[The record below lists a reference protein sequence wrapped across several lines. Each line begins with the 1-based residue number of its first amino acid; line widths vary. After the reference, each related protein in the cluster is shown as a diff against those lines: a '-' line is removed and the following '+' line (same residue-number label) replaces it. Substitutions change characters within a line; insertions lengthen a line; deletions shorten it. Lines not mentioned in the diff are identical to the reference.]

1 MSSAVV
7 MPDGIADLFEKG
19 AVTIEGAT
27 AEYGLGRSVL
37 YELMTSGRLP
47 YSQVNRRR
55 LIPREA
61 LRRLLAEGLVGPR
74 AGYSPS
80 EEDPARG

>member
-1 MSSAVV
+1 MSNAATS
-7 MPDGIADLFEKG
+7 PDGKADLFEKG

-27 AEYGLGRSVL
+27 TEYGLGRSVL
-37 YELMTSGRLP
+37 YGLMTSGRLP

-61 LRRLLAEGLVGPR
+61 LRRLLAEGMVGS
-74 AGYSPS
+74 AG
-80 EEDPARG
+80 